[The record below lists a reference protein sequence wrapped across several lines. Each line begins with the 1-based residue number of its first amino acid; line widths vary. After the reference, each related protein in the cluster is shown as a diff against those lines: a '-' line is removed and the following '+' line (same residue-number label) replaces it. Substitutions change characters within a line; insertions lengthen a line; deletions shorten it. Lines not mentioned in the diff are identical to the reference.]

1 MSCPLMLMRAVSPE
15 ILAVVAKLR
24 AMTARKQVHEPET
37 RVVAGDLMFGP
48 RIAETDDDA
57 QR

>member
-1 MSCPLMLMRAVSPE
+1 
-15 ILAVVAKLR
+15 
-24 AMTARKQVHEPET
+24 MTSRKQIHEPES
-37 RVVAGDLMFGP
+37 RVVAGYQMFGS